1 MYDYSIFRIIN
12 HQLSFEIVHSSSS
25 SSSSFKLLI
34 TLIFIIII
42 NQFIIVTK
50 TSPLSLSSSSSSA
63 SSSSNAIVLSSPRRS
78 SPMNSKHTH
87 TVKCYVMVKINFFFR
102 FLFKLVHKY
111 GYQFHRN
118 HIVVLY

>member
-12 HQLSFEIVHSSSS
+12 HQLSFEIVHSS

-50 TSPLSLSSSSSSA
+50 TSPLSLSSSSSASA